1 MVECGILPEKAISRW
16 RCCLGEEFPSEDRT
30 KIVVFQ
36 SFYEK
41 GFPLPAG
48 AFFCGLH
55 YFYGVEVT
63 HLKPNS
69 IMLIA
74 ILFICARGNWAS
86 PRTSTCDGHCT
97 ASRGT
102 RPMTIAMWWEG
113 RLLAALGEGI
123 TTLPPP

>member
-69 IMLIA
+69 IMLIM
-74 ILFICARGNWAS
+74 IFVHLC
-86 PRTSTCDGHCT
+86 
-97 ASRGT
+97 
-102 RPMTIAMWWEG
+102 EG
-113 RLLAALGEGI
+113 
-123 TTLPPP
+123 